1 MVEAAGLRWLTQAAR
16 DGGAPVVSVITARPG
31 TGSDLG
37 QLVLEELSSASPD
50 AAAGRRFG
58 AALARTHDW
67 LASQAPAADQ
77 AGPDRARSDQ
87 ARADQVG
94 SDPARSDQA
103 GRGEEIGF
111 GVLPPEH
118 PTATPAYFGPAEQ
131 PLALGVRV
139 HSSWGAFTAAERL
152 DPVLEAL
159 EPNIESAD
167 AKLLRAARD
176 LIGSGALDD
185 EEPPA
190 LIHGDLWA
198 GNVLWTPTGAGEV
211 EGVLI
216 DPAAHAGH
224 RETDLALLHLFGL
237 PQLDAVIS
245 GYQQEHPLRAGW
257 QERVPLH
264 QFFCLAVH
272 WLLFGSSYRGPTVSA
287 AESVLR
293 L

>member
-1 MVEAAGLRWLTQAAR
+1 MVEAAGLRWLTQAAE
-16 DGGAPVVSVITARPG
+16 DGGAPVVPILAATPG
-31 TGSDLG
+31 TGSGLG
-37 QLVLEELSSASPD
+37 QLVLEELGSASPD
-50 AAAGRRFG
+50 AAAAQRFG
-58 AALARTHDW
+58 AALARTHGW
-67 LASQAPAADQ
+67 LASHAPATDQAEPDQAEPDQ
-77 AGPDRARSDQ
+77 AGA
-87 ARADQVG
+87 
-94 SDPARSDQA
+94 DQA

-118 PTATPAYFGPAEQ
+118 PAATPAYFGPAEQ

-159 EPNIESAD
+159 EASIESAD

-176 LIGSGALDD
+176 RIGSGALDD

-198 GNVLWTPTGAGEV
+198 GNVLWTPTATGEV
-211 EGVLI
+211 QGVLI

-224 RETDLALLHLFGL
+224 RETDIALLHLFGL
-237 PQLDAVIS
+237 QHLDAVIS
-245 GYQQEHPLRAGW
+245 GYQQELPLREGW
-257 QERVPLH
+257 QERIPLH

-272 WLLFGSSYRGPTVSA
+272 WLLFGTSYRGPTLGA
-287 AESVLR
+287 AEAVLR